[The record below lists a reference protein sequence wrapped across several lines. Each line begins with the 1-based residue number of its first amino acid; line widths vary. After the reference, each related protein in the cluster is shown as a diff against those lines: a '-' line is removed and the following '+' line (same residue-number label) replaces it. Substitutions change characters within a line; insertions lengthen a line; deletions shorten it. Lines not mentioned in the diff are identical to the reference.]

1 MAHAAKNLDRWRL
14 CGAHVMLARSLKI
27 GIVCPYSW
35 DTPGG
40 VQNHVRDLAEFLIAA
55 GHHVS
60 VLAPVIDE
68 KSLPDYVVN
77 AGKPISIP
85 YNGAVARILFGP
97 VAFARVR
104 QWISHGEFDLLHLHE
119 PAIPSIS
126 LLACWAADGPMVGT
140 FHAAAKRQKIIF
152 AIGPIL
158 EPAIEKLSARIAV
171 SEAARLTLTDHLDTD
186 AVVIPNGIYASR
198 YQDGKPQERWQGNT
212 IGFIGR
218 FEEPRKGLSVLL
230 EALPV
235 IARFAP
241 DVKVFVAGPGD
252 PAEVEKSIDPQLRH
266 RFNFLGKISEE
277 DKANFMTSVALYV
290 APNTG
295 GESFGII
302 LAEALAGGACVVASD
317 IPAFDDLLGHGEFGA
332 LFKSEDS
339 TDLAKIIIDLLRDE
353 KKRTE
358 LASAGRKRGQSFDW
372 NVIAQQIYSVYE
384 MSIVGS
390 EKVKL
395 ASDTRSWNRFLS
407 KDDK

>member
-1 MAHAAKNLDRWRL
+1 
-14 CGAHVMLARSLKI
+14 MLNRSLKI

-40 VQNHVRDLAEFLIAA
+40 VQNHIRDLAEFLIAA
-55 GHHVS
+55 GHNVS
-60 VLAPVIDE
+60 VLAPAIDE
-68 KSLPDYVVN
+68 TLLPDYVVS
-77 AGKPISIP
+77 AGKPIAIP
-85 YNGAVARILFGP
+85 YNGAVARVLFGP

-104 QWISHGEFDLLHLHE
+104 QWISQGDFDLLHLHE

-186 AVVIPNGIYASR
+186 AVIIPNGIYASR
-198 YQDGKPQERWQGNT
+198 YAHGTPQSKWQGNT

-218 FEEPRKGLSVLL
+218 FEEPRKGLGVLV
-230 EALPV
+230 EALPI

-241 DVKVFVAGPGD
+241 DIKVFVAGPGD
-252 PAEVEKSIDPQLRH
+252 STDVEKSIDPQLRH
-266 RFNFLGKISEE
+266 RFEFLGKITEE
-277 DKANFMTSVALYV
+277 EKADFMASVSLYV

-317 IPAFDDLLGHGEFGA
+317 IPAFEDLLGHGEFGA
-332 LFKSEDS
+332 LFASEDS
-339 TDLAKIIIDLLRDE
+339 TDLAKVIIDLLRDVE
-353 KKRTE
+353 KRRKLSE
-358 LASAGRKRGQSFDW
+358 IGRVRGQSFDW
-372 NVIAQQIYSVYE
+372 TVVAEQIYSVYE

-390 EKVKL
+390 EKVRL